1 MNFNERLKMWLA
13 NSDVKQIDI
22 ANKLGVNKSFVSNIV
37 SGRNKPSDKFLD
49 VLEEMSG
56 KSTHW
61 WLFGTDE
68 YDNLH
73 SLNELINV
81 LIDNGLIDDKG
92 NMSDSTRET
101 IIEMLDSE
109 IKEKLEA
116 KNKKT

>member
-61 WLFGTDE
+61 WLFGTDA

-73 SLNELINV
+73 
-81 LIDNGLIDDKG
+81 
-92 NMSDSTRET
+92 
-101 IIEMLDSE
+101 
-109 IKEKLEA
+109 
-116 KNKKT
+116 